1 MSQGHL
7 FDKPENV
14 KTLLR
19 VFYVSLVVLIVLEL
33 FVPKDPHFS
42 WERFPAFY
50 ATYGFVGC
58 VALVLAAKYIL
69 RNMVKRK
76 EDYYD

>member
-1 MSQGHL
+1 MSQAHL

-14 KTLLR
+14 KNLLR
-19 VFYVSLVVLIVLEL
+19 VFYVSLVVLIALEL
-33 FVPKDPHFS
+33 FVPKELHFS

-58 VALVLAAKYIL
+58 VALVLGAKYIL
-69 RNMVKRK
+69 RMIVKRR

>member
-1 MSQGHL
+1 MSQEHWFG
-7 FDKPENV
+7 KPENI
-14 KTLLR
+14 KKLLG

-33 FVPKDPHFS
+33 FVQKDPHFS
-42 WERFPAFY
+42 WERFPAFH

-69 RNMVKRK
+69 RTIVKRG

>member
-1 MSQGHL
+1 MSQEYI

-14 KTLLR
+14 KKLLR
-19 VFYVSLVVLIVLEL
+19 IFYILLGVLIVLEL
-33 FVPKDPHFS
+33 FVPADPHFS

-58 VALVLAAKYIL
+58 VALVLAAKYVL
-69 RNMVKRK
+69 RTIVKRR